1 MHLYLA
7 IYLTCSVC
15 VNAHV
20 CVLY

>member
-7 IYLTCSVC
+7 IYFTCSVC